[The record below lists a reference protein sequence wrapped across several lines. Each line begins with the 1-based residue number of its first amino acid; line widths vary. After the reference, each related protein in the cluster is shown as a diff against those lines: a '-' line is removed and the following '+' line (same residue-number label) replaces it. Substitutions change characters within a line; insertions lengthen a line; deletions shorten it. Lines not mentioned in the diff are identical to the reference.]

1 MGKNQREYLIIDA
14 CVLIN
19 LIATGLLKEI
29 LSLIAQNSV
38 ICVLVKG
45 ESLYLRNEEDI
56 NELESIDIDDLVNQE
71 IIQLSDCETVEE
83 QELFVNLAADL
94 DDGEAMSV
102 ALALSRN
109 WHLATDDKK
118 ARRIFTEN
126 SQDEQLLVS
135 TSDLIKEWVD
145 NENID
150 DFIIKSILLKVER
163 KASFRPSKSDINLK
177 WWNDILSSE

>member
-1 MGKNQREYLIIDA
+1 VAKNQRDYLIIDA

-29 LSLIAQNSV
+29 LRLIAQNSV

-45 ESLYLRNEEDI
+45 ESLYLRNEDDI
-56 NELESIDIDDLVNQE
+56 NELESIDIDNLVNQE
-71 IIQLSDCETVEE
+71 IIQISDCETDDE
-83 QELFVNLAADL
+83 QLLFVNLAANL

-102 ALALSRN
+102 AIALSRN

-126 SQDEQLLVS
+126 SQDKQLLVS
-135 TSDLIKEWVD
+135 TTDLIKEWVE
-145 NENID
+145 NEDID
-150 DFIIKSILLKVER
+150 DLTLKSILLKVER
-163 KASFRPSKSDINLK
+163 KASFRPSKSDINLQ
-177 WWNDILSSE
+177 WWNDILSAE